1 MDTNETTTAQ
11 GVEQTSEINSVEDLQ
26 KSLETSTSNDTKAA
40 ESAVA
45 DSTAQTVPQAYVPVG
60 KFKYTGKVGEK
71 WTDSEGEFDEV
82 VKAAIKS
89 KEDEE
94 KWQKL
99 YAKAHGFEFVQN
111 GRETARNELT
121 QYKTQWQPIVD
132 MALKANKAYASD
144 DIESLL
150 EVIGVP
156 YDKIQKLVF
165 SKLQQQELPQEQR
178 QILEQNR
185 MLAREKAQYGEQ
197 LSSLEQKNL
206 QIQSEMLH
214 NELSHEMSKPD
225 VSTFQQAF
233 DAKNGQGA
241 FEQEI
246 KARGSY
252 IYHSQNGRIARP
264 SEVVQEII
272 NKFGFGFQ
280 PATNQTPTQTT
291 AMPQAQSVQKPK
303 PTIPV
308 ASGGGGSPT
317 YQSYKSTSDLEKRL
331 AELSGN

>member
-1 MDTNETTTAQ
+1 MEQNGTTTQAENQ
-11 GVEQTSEINSVEDLQ
+11 STEINTVEDLK

-40 ESAVA
+40 VAAVTETQA
-45 DSTAQTVPQAYVPVG
+45 ETPAYVPVG

-71 WTDSEGEFDEV
+71 WTDAEGEFDEV
-82 VKAAIKS
+82 VKAAIKT

-99 YAKAHGFEFVQN
+99 YAKAHGLDFVQH
-111 GRETARNELT
+111 GRESARNELN

-132 MALKANKAYASD
+132 MALKANKAFVSD
-144 DIESLL
+144 DIETLL
-150 EVIGVP
+150 ETIGVP
-156 YDKIQKLVF
+156 YEKIQKLVF
-165 SKLQQQELPQEQR
+165 SKLQQQDLPESQR

-214 NELSHEMSKPD
+214 NELSQEMSKPD
-225 VSTFQQAF
+225 VSSFQQAF

-241 FEQEI
+241 FEQEVR
-246 KARGSY
+246 ARGNF
-252 IYHSQNGRIARP
+252 IYHSQQGRVARP
-264 SEVVQEII
+264 GEVIQDII
-272 NKFGFGFQ
+272 SKFGFGFQ
-280 PATNQTPTQTT
+280 PAINQSPTQSATQ
-291 AMPQAQSVQKPK
+291 PQAQSAQKPK

-308 ASGGGGSPT
+308 ASGSGGSPT
-317 YQSYKSTSDLEKRL
+317 YQSFKSTSDLEKRL